1 MTSSTNFKVHLPY
14 SCSGVIVYDDLG
26 YKISIRAYDGSLEI
40 TKSFKNLIKY
50 YAGFRSYEEAFDFM
64 IEKIYN
70 KTEEDLEK
78 LDLELGA
85 IKPEPQNV
93 DLLERLYEEAQ
104 DNPDSL
110 FWKSAQEIE
119 QLRALLTGIIE
130 SWKWSG
136 MAFLGSDISDADEF
150 LNKKGK

>member
-1 MTSSTNFKVHLPY
+1 MELEPEYRKN
-14 SCSGVIVYDDLG
+14 
-26 YKISIRAYDGSLEI
+26 RGSE
-40 TKSFKNLIKY
+40 N
-50 YAGFRSYEEAFDFM
+50 G
-64 IEKIYN
+64 
-70 KTEEDLEK
+70 
-78 LDLELGA
+78 
-85 IKPEPQNV
+85 NV

-130 SWKWSG
+130 SWKWGG
-136 MAFLGSDISDADEF
+136 MAFLGSDISDANEF